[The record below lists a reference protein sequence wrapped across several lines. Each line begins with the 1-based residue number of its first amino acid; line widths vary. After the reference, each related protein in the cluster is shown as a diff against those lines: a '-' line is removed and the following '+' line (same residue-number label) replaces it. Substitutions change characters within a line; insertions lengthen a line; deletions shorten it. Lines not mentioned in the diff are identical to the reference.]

1 MPAPRVEITDL
12 PEQASFVTT
21 DLIVVQ
27 NGATT
32 KKMALSTVANL
43 PNDTVTYAKMQ
54 NVSATDRVLG
64 RSTAGAGDVEEIVCT
79 AAGRALLDDANSAAQ
94 RTTLGLVIG
103 VDVQAFSQ
111 DLTDLVATYVAP
123 TFSEAASVG
132 LLESTSAGST
142 QRTRLFGAP
151 ALAADVSIVLPGI
164 DSTLATIAGTET
176 LTNKTFVDA
185 KVEQSINA
193 QVGTAYVLVL
203 TDVSKLVTMTNGS
216 ASTLTI
222 PTNASVAWP
231 VGRSVDILQLG
242 AGQVTVA
249 ASGGVT
255 LRATP
260 GAKCRAQYSM
270 IHLKKIATDTWVL
283 YGDNAA

>member
-1 MPAPRVEITDL
+1 VPAPRVEISAL
-12 PEQASFVTT
+12 PEQAAFVGT

-32 KKMALSTVANL
+32 KKMSLTSLVNL
-43 PNDTVTYAKMQ
+43 PNDTITYAKMQ
-54 NVSATDRVLG
+54 NVSATDKVLG
-64 RSTAGAGDVEEIVCT
+64 RSTAGAGDVEEIACT
-79 AAGRALLDDANSAAQ
+79 AAGRALLAGANAAAQ
-94 RTTLGLVIG
+94 RTTLGLVVG
-103 VDVQAFSQ
+103 TDVQAFSQ
-111 DLTDLVATYVAP
+111 DLTDLVATYVPP

-151 ALAADVSIVLPGI
+151 ALAADVTVTLPAVT
-164 DSTLATIAGTET
+164 STLATLDGTET
-176 LTNKTFVDA
+176 LLNKSLVDA

-203 TDVSKLVTMTNGS
+203 TDVSKLITMTNAS

-231 VGRSVDILQLG
+231 IGRRCDVLQLG
-242 AGQVTVA
+242 AGQVTV
-249 ASGGVT
+249 SGAGVT
-255 LRATP
+255 IRATP

-270 IHLKKIATDTWVL
+270 IHLEKIATDTWVVW
-283 YGDNAA
+283 GDNAA